1 VKRVLLLLLFAVP
14 LLLPHA
20 AWALRCGNRLV
31 MQGDHDFQ
39 VRERCGEPFFED
51 SYQVFNRSGVGTP
64 VENGV
69 ETVYD
74 AWYYNFGPQQFM
86 VRLLFANGELVR
98 EDTLGYG
105 FDGAPGPCNLD
116 LIAEGMS
123 SGELFARCGP
133 PAHRRQISGDTL
145 LRDRATRNAALIP
158 QRREEWYYP
167 PQDGNRG
174 RIVHLLNGRV
184 QDVNTVD

>member
-1 VKRVLLLLLFAVP
+1 MKRLLLLLSLVVP
-14 LLLPHA
+14 LLLSHA
-20 AWALRCGNRLV
+20 AWALRCGTRVV
-31 MQGDHDFQ
+31 MQGDQDFQ

-64 VENGV
+64 VENGI

-74 AWYYNFGPQQFM
+74 AWYYNFGPQQLM

-105 FDGAPGPCNLD
+105 FSGTPGPCNPD
-116 LIAEGMS
+116 LITEGMS

-133 PAHRRQISGDTL
+133 PAHRRQIYGDTL

-167 PQDGNRG
+167 GDGGQRG

-184 QDVNTVD
+184 QDVQAID